1 MNTLIHI
8 DHLNIA
14 NPSLTGFINAISDK
28 ELKHYASDLFPEL
41 EMEDEEAFNVSLRR
55 ARQVCITMNL
65 PVEKHFKRIYRTSN
79 NKIYCDYKLS
89 HTAYL
94 LVGINGDV
102 RHGKVAQIQ
111 MELVKL
117 LLNSK

>member
-1 MNTLIHI
+1 MNTLINL
-8 DHLNIA
+8 DQFNTN
-14 NPSLTGFINAISDK
+14 NPSLNGFINAIVDN

-41 EMEDEEAFNVSLRR
+41 EMEDEKAFNISLGR

-65 PVEKHFKRIYRTSN
+65 PVEKHFKRIYRTNN

-102 RHGKVAQIQ
+102 RHSKVAQIQ

>member
-8 DHLNIA
+8 EHVHYHKPIVD
-14 NPSLTGFINAISDK
+14 FINAVAENK
-28 ELKHYASDLFPEL
+28 LKHYASDLFPEL
-41 EMEDEEAFNVSLRR
+41 EITDEEIANISIQR
-55 ARQVCITMNL
+55 ATQVCTTLKL
-65 PVEKHFKRIYRTSN
+65 PINEHFRKVYRTSG

-89 HTAYL
+89 HLAYL

-102 RHGKVAQIQ
+102 KHFKVAKMQ

-117 LLNSK
+117 ILDKI